1 LQETW
6 QIGGMSHP
14 PIAIA
19 GAGIAG
25 LATALALG
33 ERHVVVFEQASS
45 FSPVG
50 AGLQLGPNAVR
61 ALQKLGAW
69 DAVAPS
75 TSSPPEIHIR
85 DGVSGRLLK
94 QLPLGRAFEKRYG
107 APYQVA
113 LRADLHTGLLA
124 VVKTRRN
131 VVVELGQR
139 IAVDSSSAQGVQV
152 TTDCGQR
159 LFEKLFA
166 TDGVQSAIRQS
177 LFPGMQA
184 IDAFETCH
192 RAQVRTPDVSN
203 VALDCVNLWFFP
215 GGHVVHYP
223 VGPQQALNMIAITP
237 SGALPVTFFAQ
248 AAPALRDILHA
259 ARGDFTA
266 WPGLY
271 VEPLKRWSAGHVML
285 LGDAAHGTLP
295 YLAQGA
301 AMALEDAAT
310 LHQAL
315 AGGATLQQS
324 MAETEDLRRPRTTS
338 IHIASLRAGQG
349 YHHRHIMR
357 LARNMVLRA
366 VPDSFLNQR
375 TAWIYHG

>member
-1 LQETW
+1 
-6 QIGGMSHP
+6 MSHP

-215 GGHVVHYP
+215 GGHHPKRCAAGNIFRTSGSRIARYLACCPWRFHSLARTLCRTAQTMVGRSRDAAGGCCPWYTAVPCPRGGHGPGRCSNASSGFGRRRNLATIHGRNRRLASPAHDINPYRQP
-223 VGPQQALNMIAITP
+223 PGGTRLSSQAHHATGPQH
-237 SGALPVTFFAQ
+237 GV
-248 AAPALRDILHA
+248 
-259 ARGDFTA
+259 ARG
-266 WPGLY
+266 
-271 VEPLKRWSAGHVML
+271 
-285 LGDAAHGTLP
+285 
-295 YLAQGA
+295 
-301 AMALEDAAT
+301 
-310 LHQAL
+310 
-315 AGGATLQQS
+315 
-324 MAETEDLRRPRTTS
+324 
-338 IHIASLRAGQG
+338 
-349 YHHRHIMR
+349 
-357 LARNMVLRA
+357 AR
-366 VPDSFLNQR
+366 
-375 TAWIYHG
+375 